1 MGWGVS
7 CTVDD
12 YRPQTLL
19 LKYRTLHP
27 RPRRLFACQI
37 VALAVMQDFFRGILR
52 SFSVQLLLLHLRS
65 NFLLLGVWLLLVLMM
80 SGLLGPN
87 LGLQYLFLDPEYL
100 GRTDFWSFFI
110 VGLAYGFFTMSWN
123 LGTYLLIGGYFNF
136 LASLSRPFFKYCIN
150 NALLPLAVFLFYCGL
165 LIHFLRPGMEI
176 HPDRWLIGESL
187 SGLVMGLIISL
198 FLYAIYFN
206 LTNRDIGYYQPKFRE
221 APPNM
226 GPGQSRK
233 RTSGFRPYR
242 ARALAP
248 ILTKMYDNPYN
259 VKTYLGEGLRTRL
272 VRSVS
277 HYDSAVLQGIFRQNH
292 LNAIVL
298 QLGTVVVLALLGLLI
313 DQPLFQIPA
322 GASFLVMF
330 SLLIATIGA
339 ISYWFSEWRFVLMVC
354 LLVFFNFLSSGPLF
368 RHGNQAY
375 GLDYSATADYST
387 DRLNTLAGSER
398 LSKDIIDTRN
408 ILEHWKAR
416 QSAEKPPLIIV
427 CASGGGLTAALWA
440 THVTQTLEQ
449 CSGGNFIRSTALM
462 TGASGGQLGLAYLR
476 ECYLSDPEFP
486 LNDALRLDRISKDLL
501 NPVAFSLVS
510 NDLFLPFTRV
520 KVGGK
525 SYRRDRAYSF
535 EQELAANTRSVL
547 NKPLWTYRQPER
559 EARIPMMFV
568 TPSIVEDGRRMVISP
583 QGVSYMTASPAAL
596 RGDLPLQPDMVDFG
610 WLLEEQE
617 PDSLHFATA
626 LRMNATYPYV
636 LPLVRLP
643 TKPSISLMDA
653 GYRDN
658 YGIVSAARF
667 VATFKEWLLDNT
679 SGVHF
684 VQISAFREGSGEEER
699 DDRRGAIESLFSPV
713 GLAGN
718 ILSVQILDQE
728 VLLGQLAE
736 SMGPDHFFLHR
747 FNYESD
753 ADDPLRTSV
762 SFHLTDRE
770 QNQVLRA
777 IDEREFQDRLDR
789 LIRVID

>member
-1 MGWGVS
+1 
-7 CTVDD
+7 
-12 YRPQTLL
+12 
-19 LKYRTLHP
+19 
-27 RPRRLFACQI
+27 
-37 VALAVMQDFFRGILR
+37 MQNFFRDLLH

-65 NFLLLGVWLLLVLMM
+65 NFLLLAVWVLLVLMM

-100 GRTDFWSFFI
+100 GETDFWSFFI
-110 VGLAYGFFTMSWN
+110 IGGAFGFFTMSWN

-165 LIHFLRPGMEI
+165 LVHFLRPGMDI

-187 SGLVMGLIISL
+187 SGLVMGLVISL

-226 GPGQSRK
+226 GPGQGRK
-233 RTSGFRPYR
+233 RTSGYRPYR
-242 ARALAP
+242 AKALAP
-248 ILTKMYDNPYN
+248 MLTKMYDNPYD
-259 VKTYLGEGLRTRL
+259 VKTYLGERLRTRL
-272 VRSVS
+272 VRSVA

-298 QLGTVVVLALLGLLI
+298 QLGTIVVLALLGLLI

-330 SLLIATIGA
+330 SLIVAIIGA

-354 LLVFFNFLSSGPLF
+354 LLAVLNFISSGPLF

-375 GLDYSATADYST
+375 GLDYSTSAEYST
-387 DRLNTLAGSER
+387 ERLESLAGSEQ
-398 LSKDIIDTRN
+398 LGQDIAASRN
-408 ILEHWKAR
+408 ILERWKAR
-416 QSAEKPPLIIV
+416 QTVDKPPFLIV

-462 TGASGGQLGLAYLR
+462 TGASGGQVGLAYLR
-476 ECYLSDPEFP
+476 ESYLSDPEFH
-486 LNDALRLDRISKDLL
+486 LNDALRLDRISRDLL
-501 NPVAFSLVS
+501 NPIAFSLVS

-535 EQELAANTRSVL
+535 EQELATNTGNIL
-547 NKPLWTYRQPER
+547 NKPLWTYRQPEQ
-559 EARIPMMFV
+559 EALIPMMFV

-596 RGDLPLQPDMVDFG
+596 RGELPLQPDMVDFR
-610 WLLEEQE
+610 WLLKEQE

-667 VATFKEWLLDNT
+667 VATFKDWLLENT

-684 VQISAFREGSGEEER
+684 VQISAFREGVKKQEG

-713 GLAGN
+713 GVAGN

-736 SMGPDHFFLHR
+736 SLGPDRFFLHR

-770 QNQVLRA
+770 QTQVLQA
-777 IDEREFQDRLDR
+777 IDEKEFQERLDR
-789 LIRVID
+789 LIRVME